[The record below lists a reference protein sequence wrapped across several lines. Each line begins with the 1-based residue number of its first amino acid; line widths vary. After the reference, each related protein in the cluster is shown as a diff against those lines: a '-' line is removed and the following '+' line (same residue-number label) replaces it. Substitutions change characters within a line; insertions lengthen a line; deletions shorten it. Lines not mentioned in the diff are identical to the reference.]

1 MAERMDTGESA
12 LTDEDRYAIFNL
24 AMVLG
29 CG

>member
-1 MAERMDTGESA
+1 MAERMYIRESA
-12 LTDEDRYAIFNL
+12 LTDEDRYAILNV